1 MENES
6 ENVVESM
13 LLEIRELE
21 DYLTE
26 LVKLIVKK
34 SIEDVEKMRIQD
46 LVDSMYLFITLNV

>member
-1 MENES
+1 
-6 ENVVESM
+6 M